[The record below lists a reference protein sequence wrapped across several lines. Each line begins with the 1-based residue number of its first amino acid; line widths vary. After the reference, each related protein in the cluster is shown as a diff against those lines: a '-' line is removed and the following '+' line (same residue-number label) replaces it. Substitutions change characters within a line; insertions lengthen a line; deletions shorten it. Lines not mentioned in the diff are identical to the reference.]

1 MLVCVLRLIN
11 IVVVRIS
18 DFVDD
23 AMFAQARATKVRP
36 ASAQSDLPG
45 AASTNAASVRFGPAT
60 RGPMHLRILD
70 QSLFLKEI
78 SE

>member
-45 AASTNAASVRFGPAT
+45 AAPTRPAYVSALLPEGPCTCAY
-60 RGPMHLRILD
+60 L
-70 QSLFLKEI
+70 I
-78 SE
+78 SHYS